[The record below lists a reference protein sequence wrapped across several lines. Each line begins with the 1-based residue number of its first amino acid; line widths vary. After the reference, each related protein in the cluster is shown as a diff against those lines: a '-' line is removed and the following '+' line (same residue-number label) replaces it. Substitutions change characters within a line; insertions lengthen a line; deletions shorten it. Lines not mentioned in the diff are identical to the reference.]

1 MKTPQP
7 MKTRQQAGLTL
18 VEIIVAIGV
27 FSIIMLA
34 LSGTIVQG
42 LQIRRNNSI
51 EAQGLTYAASSL
63 EQYKNLWA
71 NYENYRCFHPDGI
84 PGGRNVEGCDLA
96 NTYKVDLPAPPAIFQ
111 ANYISF
117 ECLDLKGDPYPETK
131 CTGNNN
137 SFIPELRRVTVTLK
151 DQQGKV
157 RAQLFTEIGNPLP
170 SK

>member
-1 MKTPQP
+1 

-42 LQIRRNNSI
+42 LQIRRNNSV
-51 EAQGLTYAASSL
+51 EAQGLAYAASAL

-71 NYENYRCFHPDGI
+71 DYENYKCFHPDGVS
-84 PGGRNVEGCDLA
+84 GGRNVEGCELG
-96 NTYKVDLPAPPAIFQ
+96 NTYKPDLPAPPTIFQ
-111 ANYISF
+111 TNYISF
-117 ECLDLKGDPYPETK
+117 ECLKLTGQPYPATD
-131 CTGNNN
+131 CNSSNN
-137 SFIPELRRVTVTLK
+137 SFVPELRRVTVILK

>member
-1 MKTPQP
+1 

-42 LQIRRNNSI
+42 LQIRRNTSI
-51 EAQGLTYAASSL
+51 EAQGLAYAASAL

-71 NYENYRCFHPDGI
+71 DYKSYRCFHSDDVL
-84 PGGRNVEGCDLA
+84 GGRNIDGCDP
-96 NTYKVDLPAPPAIFQ
+96 TVIYKPKLPDVPTIFQ
-111 ANYISF
+111 ANPITF
-117 ECLDLKGDPYPETK
+117 ECLNLAGIPYSESK
-131 CTGNNN
+131 CNNN
-137 SFIPELRRVTVTLK
+137 DNSFVPELRRVTVTLK